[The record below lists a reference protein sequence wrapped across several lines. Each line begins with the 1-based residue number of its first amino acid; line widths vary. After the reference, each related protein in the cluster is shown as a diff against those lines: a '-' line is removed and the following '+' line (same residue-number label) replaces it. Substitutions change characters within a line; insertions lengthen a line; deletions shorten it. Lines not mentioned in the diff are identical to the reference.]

1 MSIIRKVIHSNQL
14 KDIINLPEEFINQE
28 IEIVIQ
34 PLNRDLDLLN
44 HSVSLVEEWV
54 DEREDEIWI

>member
-1 MSIIRKVIHSNQL
+1 MPSIRKVIHSNQL
-14 KDIINLPEEFINQE
+14 KDIIDLPEEFKNRE

-34 PLNRDLDLLN
+34 PLNRSLDLLN
-44 HSVSLVEEWV
+44 HSVSLVEEWL